1 MGQFE
6 PNYPSVTLTRIDA
19 SFCLES
25 LVWVFRLGV
34 KKEVEVGQGVMKPE
48 LESELASELDV
59 ELTIS
64 AMT

>member
-1 MGQFE
+1 
-6 PNYPSVTLTRIDA
+6 
-19 SFCLES
+19 LES